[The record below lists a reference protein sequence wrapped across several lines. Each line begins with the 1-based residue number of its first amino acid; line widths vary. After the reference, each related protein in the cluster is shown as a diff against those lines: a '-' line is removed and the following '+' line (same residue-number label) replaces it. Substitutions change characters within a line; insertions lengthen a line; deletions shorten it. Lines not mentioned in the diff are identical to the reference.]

1 MTNTLPRTVD
11 APRSEGPSRTP
22 RGAGILC
29 AMSRTPASFLAL
41 TAILVALAAACGGGG
56 AKTTT
61 RTVAVPPSTRA
72 AVTGDGA
79 VDQVIAAAL
88 ASNEIELAGLV
99 GYQKIACKKDSR
111 QGPGDPPL
119 CRENEADGT
128 SVEVFASTGC
138 DGTWV
143 RPEQV
148 PDVFRTGLPK
158 GAKLLAVFRPKDVAS
173 RLGSSFGADYVAVFR
188 VGTHGDGQASG
199 AALHLKNGRIV
210 WFEADCRNVLEL
222 IAPEKIEAFIL
233 DPAGTVTPPTPTP

>member
-1 MTNTLPRTVD
+1 
-11 APRSEGPSRTP
+11 
-22 RGAGILC
+22 
-29 AMSRTPASFLAL
+29 MSRTPASFLAL
-41 TAILVALAAACGGGG
+41 AAILVALAAACGGGST
-56 AKTTT
+56 KTTT
-61 RTVAVPPSTRA
+61 RTVAVPASTRA

-119 CRENEADGT
+119 CRDNESDGT
-128 SVEVFASTGC
+128 AVEVFASTGC

-148 PDVFRTGLPK
+148 PDVFRAGIPK

-173 RLGSSFGADYVAVFR
+173 RLGSSFGADHVAVFR
-188 VGTHGDGQASG
+188 VGAHGDGQASG

-222 IAPEKIEAFIL
+222 IAPDRVEAFIL
-233 DPAGTVTPPTPTP
+233 DPSGTVTPPTPTP